1 MFEEEDVLV
10 VNPNWLCNKVIGPL
24 MSPKEFPIH
33 LTPTTNGI
41 FSLEDIKVTLTDFSK
56 SQKKQLI
63 DVNEA
68 VKILRLLEI
77 CYPLPNNPHKYQF
90 PALIQEERPADAWID
105 NTDKPVYVG
114 RRLQCEN
121 DTDIITPGTM
131 PFFQAHI
138 AAASQELAFLRPI
151 VWKGGIK
158 TTETVRGLRFEAL
171 VKLTKNERA
180 IDIIVRG
187 PLHSEAE
194 CYKLMQESKG
204 TVERMLDQKSP
215 GTILLELV
223 LSRKGMENLAESCH
237 AYSYKEIDRA
247 KSDDEYPKVSL
258 DSTSEEYISDLIA
271 VPDDHVNV
279 VLPCEVKRYIYYSF
293 CSTSLEPQ
301 SMARSLGMRRTQLSS
316 TSSADSVFIQWS
328 QRMDAT
334 LPKLIKALKET
345 EQTDLFGML
354 KEEGLINLLQGIEDK
369 SPVTKF
375 DDDEIVKDYHIE
387 AIKNKLFDNHYDVV
401 SFGMTL
407 LGWDHTEVLHE
418 LSDKLDLRIGHKVS
432 RLLYCWKDQVES
444 PTKSMLLS
452 YLKKFDKEGIAIQLL
467 KSCKKP

>member
-10 VNPNWLCNKVIGPL
+10 VNPNWLCYSVIGPL
-24 MSPKEFPIH
+24 MSPEEFPIPMA
-33 LTPTTNGI
+33 PTTNGI
-41 FSLEDIKVTLTDFSK
+41 FSLEDIRVTLKEFSK

-90 PALIQEERPADAWID
+90 PALVQEERPADAWID
-105 NTDKPVYVG
+105 NVDKPVYVG

-131 PFFQAHI
+131 PFFQAHV
-138 AAASQELAFLRPI
+138 AAASEELASLRPI

-158 TTETVRGLRFEAL
+158 TTETVRGRRFEAL
-171 VKLTKNERA
+171 VKLTKNDRA

-194 CYKLMQESKG
+194 CYKLMQESKE

-237 AYSYKEIDRA
+237 AYSYKEIDYA
-247 KSDDEYPKVSL
+247 QSDHEYPKVSL
-258 DSTSEEYISDLIA
+258 DSTSEEYVSDLIA
-271 VPDDHVNV
+271 VLDDHVNV
-279 VLPCEVKRYIYYSF
+279 VLPCEVKRYMYNSF
-293 CSTSLEPQ
+293 CSTSLVPQ
-301 SMARSLGMRRTQLSS
+301 TMARSLEMRRTQLSS
-316 TSSADSVFIQWS
+316 TSSVDSVFIQWS

-345 EQTDLFGML
+345 EQIDLLDML
-354 KEEGLINLLQGIEDK
+354 KEEGLAPI
-369 SPVTKF
+369 
-375 DDDEIVKDYHIE
+375 
-387 AIKNKLFDNHYDVV
+387 
-401 SFGMTL
+401 
-407 LGWDHTEVLHE
+407 EVL
-418 LSDKLDLRIGHKVS
+418 KIR
-432 RLLYCWKDQVES
+432 Y
-444 PTKSMLLS
+444 
-452 YLKKFDKEGIAIQLL
+452 
-467 KSCKKP
+467 